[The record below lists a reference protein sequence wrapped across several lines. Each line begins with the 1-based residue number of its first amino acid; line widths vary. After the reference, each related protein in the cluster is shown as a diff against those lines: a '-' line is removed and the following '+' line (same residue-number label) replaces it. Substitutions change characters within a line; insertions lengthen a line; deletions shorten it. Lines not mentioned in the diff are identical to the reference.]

1 MCFFLSLAKC
11 IFQFPRI
18 SNRDLSFQHLLWNYV
33 NICILWFS
41 CNCSN
46 WLDSKTMH
54 VYWMNHY
61 FHACWSTCGC
71 LSNKLINLSE
81 FWFNSSTN
89 FLFTLL
95 FEYGIGH
102 FPCMP
107 VDSCSKIH
115 GKLEIILVIWNAFDI
130 SYDVVCENLLNFY
143 TRLLNHSVTS
153 MLLTRVKRQRSSSYH
168 HMMDFFLAEILLNH
182 QLWIYWY

>member
-11 IFQFPRI
+11 ILQFPRI

-46 WLDSKTMH
+46 RVDSKTMH
-54 VYWMNHY
+54 VYWTNHY
-61 FHACWSTCGC
+61 LHACWSTCGC

-102 FPCMP
+102 IWFSWKTWNN
-107 VDSCSKIH
+107 SCDLKCFRY
-115 GKLEIILVIWNAFDI
+115 LIWC
-130 SYDVVCENLLNFY
+130 YVVCENLIDFY
-143 TRLLNHSVTS
+143 TRLLKHSVTS

-168 HMMDFFLAEILLNH
+168 HMMDFFLVEILLNH